1 MGQAPGA
8 VARDGSQPTT
18 KARRLRIWPGSTET
32 RRLRHVAVSSNKVT
46 GEQHIMHS
54 NKARSPSLNPPLTLP
69 LVPLHPKF
77 TAPASVPG
85 PLLDPASGS
94 SISTSS
100 TSFTASA
107 LVNLLFFFRV
117 ADDGGGGFC
126 FTRSLSPT
134 PTSSVAFQ
142 SALRPWPSVSVSPP
156 SAFSD
161 LSRVHDHS
169 LSLPDH
175 GRLPLRR
182 A

>member
-18 KARRLRIWPGSTET
+18 RLGASAFGLVRQT
-32 RRLRHVAVSSNKVT
+32 RRLRHVAVSSNKAT
-46 GEQHIMHS
+46 GEQHTMHS
-54 NKARSPSLNPPLTLP
+54 NKARSPSLNPPSSLSS
-69 LVPLHPKF
+69 VPLHPKF

-117 ADDGGGGFC
+117 ADDGGGDCAFFVFKISMISIGP
-126 FTRSLSPT
+126 RV
-134 PTSSVAFQ
+134 SSQ
-142 SALRPWPSVSVSPP
+142 
-156 SAFSD
+156 
-161 LSRVHDHS
+161 
-169 LSLPDH
+169 
-175 GRLPLRR
+175 GREP
-182 A
+182 